1 MPCPECLPQVRRN
14 GWPLQ
19 SRPVMVQDK
28 ARAIELWADMDW
40 VMDGVMDGV
49 VGMEYFMMLASIN
62 DELTQLE
69 DKTGLCLCRKC
80 APLPYRVSRSH

>member
-1 MPCPECLPQVRRN
+1 M
-14 GWPLQ
+14 
-19 SRPVMVQDK
+19 
-28 ARAIELWADMDW
+28 WADMDW
-40 VMDGVMDGV
+40 VMDGVCNGT

-80 APLPYRVSRSH
+80 APLPYRVSRSQ